1 MTALIR
7 LILVVIL
14 IEGVFYIL
22 LSLYIRSLRRERLEE
37 HWDRRHPESTGYGPD
52 RREFVDRSMARFRK
66 SLQSRLLLL
75 VFVLPTLA
83 IMVIV
88 WLVNWQ

>member
-37 HWDRRHPESTGYGPD
+37 HWDLRHPHRAGDSPD
-52 RREFVDRSMARFRK
+52 RREFVDRGVARFRK